1 MVAVLGAQ
9 ERPGHALGA
18 LCRHDGKDA
27 ATKIFRSI
35 FSISRIAIAIAF
47 PTGHMCINQRSL
59 RSAVTLVGGRL
70 EYECLGTRIGRA
82 RCGARAPLGSH
93 DEEDGGRMV
102 ANGDVQ
108 VRGAVF
114 DGNKI

>member
-1 MVAVLGAQ
+1 MGRRCGVGEGQ
-9 ERPGHALGA
+9 ESALGA

-35 FSISRIAIAIAF
+35 FSISRIAVAIAF
-47 PTGHMCINQRSL
+47 PTGQMCINQRSL
-59 RSAVTLVGGRL
+59 RSAVTLVGGIL

-93 DEEDGGRMV
+93 DEEDGGQWRC
-102 ANGDVQ
+102 ASP
-108 VRGAVF
+108 RRSF
-114 DGNKI
+114 